1 MTQYQ
6 QVSNSA
12 DTVTP
17 VSWKVCNECGSTFLQ
32 ASERYNE
39 PNVTEAK
46 RNETKRGHK
55 TSPVFLFLLFL
66 LLRFETLRSGF
77 HDIIQTSV

>member
-6 QVSNSA
+6 QVSHSV
-12 DTVTP
+12 DTVTF

-46 RNETKRGHK
+46 RNETRAQNIIGLVVSV
-55 TSPVFLFLLFL
+55 TSF
-66 LLRFETLRSGF
+66 
-77 HDIIQTSV
+77 

>member
-6 QVSNSA
+6 QVSNSV
-12 DTVTP
+12 DTVTS

-39 PNVTEAK
+39 PNATEAK

-55 TSPVFLFLLFL
+55 TSSVFLFL
-66 LLRFETLRSGF
+66 LLRFETFRSGF
-77 HDIIQTSV
+77 RVIIQESV

>member
-6 QVSNSA
+6 QVSNSV
-12 DTVTP
+12 DSVTA
-17 VSWKVCNECGSTFLQ
+17 VSWKVCNECGITFLQ

-46 RNETKRGHK
+46 RNEVTKHHQSCFCYFVLKR
-55 TSPVFLFLLFL
+55 SVQVS
-66 LLRFETLRSGF
+66 ETLHKNLF
-77 HDIIQTSV
+77 KTTSTP

>member
-6 QVSNSA
+6 QVSNSV
-12 DTVTP
+12 DTVTS
-17 VSWKVCNECGSTFLQ
+17 VSWKVCNECGSTFLL
-32 ASERYNE
+32 ASERCKE

-55 TSPVFLFLLFL
+55 TSSVLLFL
-66 LLRFETLRSGF
+66 LLPFKMFRSGF
-77 HDIIQTSV
+77 RNIIQESV